1 MKKAL
6 LLKPMLLLFALIVGS
21 SSVWAVDQ
29 SFTIT
34 TSSFTDLP
42 SAAAYGTYSWTSGGV
57 NGKGQIFANTSSE
70 VMQMNGGNANGKIIY
85 NTTALP
91 GNLKKINIIRTSDSS
106 NRSYSVYGRTTSYSG
121 TGDYGTLISTA
132 NIAADPGHNY
142 VVSTG
147 NYSFFVIVA
156 EASKASYL
164 SSITVT
170 YEPVNYTI
178 NAISNDNTMGSVTIS
193 GLTITANP
201 NTGYRVKAGNNAF
214 TVTEGTATVVNNG
227 DNTFTVAPSTNCTI
241 TINFEAIPTHDVTF
255 SINGATTTNSFYE
268 DAQIIFPETP
278 SDIGDMKF
286 VGWVDATINGKQE
299 NAPTFIPNTIK
310 MGIEDVTYYA
320 VFAKVTGSG
329 DETATLTA
337 SHTTNS
343 TTYANHT
350 YTDDKGFTWSGYNT
364 EPYESN
370 KARYGLTNTGTPTP
384 YFESPT
390 FSGNIKSIKIAV
402 YNGSGSARTF
412 KINSKKTD
420 NSGDLGTVSVPKNTS
435 TFPETD
441 ATLGSTTFNQFYL
454 GASAALGFSYIKVTY
469 HQIYYTDY
477 CTTVANTTLPFT
489 INSAATDGTLYYTTF
504 SSPYPFEV
512 PEEINGEYFEVS
524 EISVVDGKLYV
535 EKYAIDAVVPANTGV
550 MVAATAAGNYS
561 FNVSSE
567 EGQSLLEESNYLLP
581 TGEGITAAQMA
592 QDGYKFYAL
601 TKSGGKLG
609 FWYVVEGGAA
619 FDYNVANRAYLAV
632 PTSELGNAPALGFG
646 FDDETTSI
654 QNIERTI
661 NDNQYYTLDGRR
673 VAQPT
678 KGLYILN
685 GRKVIVK

>member
-6 LLKPMLLLFALIVGS
+6 LLKPMLLLCALIVGS
-21 SSVWAVDQ
+21 SSVWADDQ

-42 SAAAYGTYSWTSGGV
+42 SSSAYGTYSWSSGGV
-57 NGKGQIFANTSSE
+57 SGKGQIYANANST
-70 VMQMNGGNANGKIIY
+70 VMQQNGGNANGKIIY

-106 NRSYSVYGRTTSYSG
+106 SSNRSYSVYGRTTSYSG
-121 TGDYGTLISTA
+121 TGEYGTLIETA
-132 NIAADPGHNY
+132 NTAAGNGRDY
-142 VVSTG
+142 SVSEG
-147 NYSFFVIVA
+147 NYNYFVIVDNYNNG
-156 EASKASYL
+156 ASYL

-170 YEPVNYTI
+170 YVPLEYTI
-178 NAISNDNTMGSVTIS
+178 SAISNNNSMGSVSVS

-201 NTGYRVKAGNNAF
+201 ITGYRVKAGNGAY

-227 DNTFTVAPSTNCTI
+227 DNTFTVTPSTNCTI

-255 SINGATTTNSFYE
+255 SINGVTTTNSIYE
-268 DAQIIFPETP
+268 DAQIVFPETP

-310 MGIEDVTYYA
+310 MGTEDVTFYA

-343 TTYANHT
+343 TTYTNHT
-350 YTDDKGFTWSGYNT
+350 YTDDKGFTWSAYNT

-370 KARYGLTNTGTPTP
+370 KARYGLTNTGTTTP

-390 FSGNIKSIKIAV
+390 FPGNISSIKMSV
-402 YNGSGSARTF
+402 YNGSSSARTF
-412 KINSKKTD
+412 KINSIKANNT
-420 NSGDLGTVSVPKNTS
+420 GDLGTVSVPKNTS
-435 TFPETD
+435 NFPEKSAD
-441 ATLGSTTFNQFYL
+441 LESTPFNHFYI
-454 GASAALGFSYIKVTY
+454 GASGALGFSQIKVTY

-477 CTTVANTTLPFT
+477 CTTVPPTTLPFT
-489 INSAATDGTLYYTTF
+489 INSAATDGDMYYTTF
-504 SSPYPFEV
+504 SSAYPFV
-512 PEEINGEYFEVS
+512 VSGDFVVS
-524 EISVVDGKLYV
+524 EISVVDGKLWV
-535 EKYAIDAVVPANTGV
+535 ESYETNATVPANTGV
-550 MVAATAAGNYS
+550 MVAAMEAGDFS
-561 FNVSSE
+561 FNVSPD
-567 EGQSLLEESNYLLP
+567 EGESLFDNDNYLRP
-581 TGEGITAAQMA
+581 TGDGITATQMD
-592 QDGYKFYAL
+592 QDDYKFYAL

-632 PTSELGNAPALGFG
+632 PTSALGPSSAIGFG
-646 FDDETTSI
+646 FDDETTGI

-661 NDNQYYTLDGRR
+661 NDNRYYTLDGRR
-673 VAQPT
+673 VAEPT
-678 KGLYILN
+678 KGIYIIN
-685 GRKVIVK
+685 GKKVVIK